1 MSVTPENVTAVTVE
15 PMSLPLYNDGAAM
28 PLRAAWTS
36 RWVLMLV
43 LLYCAAATFALQP
56 IIDPDIWWH
65 LRTGQWVIEH
75 GTVPHT
81 DPFSM
86 YGADRPWVAYS
97 WLFGVLL
104 YGMHALLGLM
114 GVALYTLL
122 GSLGVTTA
130 LLCLVLRFET
140 RVPVALALTAAG
152 LAAIGPTLAPR
163 AYLFTVCFFIIEIYV
178 LFLVR
183 ETGRLRPLWV
193 LPPLF
198 ALWANLHVQ
207 FVHGLLVLGMAVGE
221 SLVVGLH
228 RRETRIDRRVP
239 FRPLLMTA
247 AGCAL
252 ATLATPYGVG
262 LYRAVAEHSGQ
273 RVIYKYINEL
283 SSPPFRGPAEW
294 VFLAL
299 ALGAAFSLGR
309 QRRVEPF
316 PLLLL
321 AGAAY
326 FSFLAWRDAWFLT
339 VVSVAIIAMT
349 WGERRQPRRRLSWAG
364 AVVTAVGVAVGVGI
378 ILGARTLSTATFE
391 AAVATVYPAGATE
404 AIRQGKYPGPLF
416 NDFNWGG
423 YLIWRLPEYRVS
435 MDGRANLHG
444 DDRVQRSV
452 DTWTGRSW
460 ESDEELRSARLVIAS
475 SKGILAQFLSR
486 DARFKTVYRDDV
498 ASVFTRDA
506 ETLDLG
512 ADDRRPSRLGTIN
525 E

>member
-1 MSVTPENVTAVTVE
+1 MTPENASAATVE
-15 PMSLPLYNDGAAM
+15 PISLPRHRDATAV
-28 PLRAAWTS
+28 PVRAAWTS

-43 LLYCAAATFALQP
+43 LLYVAAATFALKP

-65 LRTGQWVIEH
+65 LRTGQWVVDH
-75 GTVPHT
+75 GSVPHT

-104 YGMHALLGLM
+104 YGMHGLLGLM

-122 GSLGVTTA
+122 GSLAVTTA
-130 LLCLVLRFET
+130 LLCLVLHFET

-163 AYLFTVCFFIIEIYV
+163 AYLFTVCFFIVEIYV
-178 LFLVR
+178 LFFVR

-207 FVHGLLVLGMAVGE
+207 FVHGLFVLGLAMAD
-221 SLVVGLH
+221 SLLVGLV
-228 RRETRIDRRVP
+228 RRDDRIDRHRVP
-239 FRPLLMTA
+239 LRPLAMTIA
-247 AGCAL
+247 ACTL
-252 ATLATPYGVG
+252 ATLATPYGIG
-262 LYRAVAEHSGQ
+262 LYRAVVEHSGQ
-273 RVIYKYINEL
+273 RAIYKYINEL

-316 PLLLL
+316 PLLML

-339 VVSVAIIAMT
+339 IVSVAIIAST
-349 WGERRQPRRRLSWAG
+349 WGERRQPRRRLSRAG
-364 AVVTAVGVAVGVGI
+364 AVATAVGVAVGVAI
-378 ILGARTLSTATFE
+378 ILGARTLSAATFE

-444 DDRVQRSV
+444 DKRVQRSV

-460 ESDEELRSARLVIAS
+460 ESDEELQSARLVIAG

-512 ADDRRPSRLGTIN
+512 ADDGRYSPTGTHQ
-525 E
+525 